1 MTAWGGIGGL
11 GLGLS
16 LLWSECRRRGIG
28 MERVLEWCSE
38 RPAKQVGL
46 EGQKGGLFQGGD
58 GDFVVFDPEAEFKV
72 KSLFGV
78 GREQEGNSLTR
89 G

>member
-46 EGQKGGLFQGGD
+46 ERQKGGLFQGGD

-72 KSLFGV
+72 SQCLVSVEK
-78 GREQEGNSLTR
+78 GR
-89 G
+89 